1 MIILMI
7 THRTRQSVGTEPLE
21 DERDHHGV
29 AAGGAAAAAEANF
42 GQGQVK
48 REKEI
53 SVGNISFISFIFLPH
68 AWTQT

>member
-21 DERDHHGV
+21 DERDNRGT
-29 AAGGAAAAAEANF
+29 ATGAAAAEANF